1 MQPGE
6 GRGEGRV
13 ESEAES
19 EGEPKGEGG
28 YKGKSNYMES
38 DWVWTS

>member
-6 GRGEGRV
+6 GRREGRA

-19 EGEPKGEGG
+19 EGEPKGRGG

-38 DWVWTS
+38 DWVWMS